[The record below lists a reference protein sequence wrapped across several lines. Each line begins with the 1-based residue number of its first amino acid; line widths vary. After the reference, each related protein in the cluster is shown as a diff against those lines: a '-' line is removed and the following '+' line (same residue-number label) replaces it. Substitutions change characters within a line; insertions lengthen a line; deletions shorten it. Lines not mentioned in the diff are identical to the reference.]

1 METQKNDEKN
11 IVLEMKR
18 LLGRMMVQVDYM
30 YRNDREMS
38 RLDLDIMMERTRE
51 IYNLLCDY
59 QADSVEKEVI
69 EKEIV
74 NTEINEGGELKNRD
88 VELEIETPE
97 DILRDPEPIV
107 EEEDVEEEKVIE
119 NDDVKVENEENTS
132 DEEDEV
138 IEKEIVED
146 KPEEISEETQEET
159 KHVLEVSED
168 DEDEEDWEDEDDE
181 MFRIEPE
188 SKEPE
193 VTEPEDN
200 SLAAR
205 LQRAHVSDIRM
216 AIGINDKVMIVN
228 DLFGGSV
235 ERYNKSIDALND
247 FPTLSGARVYMSEL
261 QIELQWDTES
271 TAYKMLNDL
280 VERRFV

>member
-1 METQKNDEKN
+1 MDTQKNDEKN
-11 IVLEMKR
+11 IVLQLKR
-18 LLGRMMVQVDYM
+18 QLGRMMVQVDYM

-59 QADSVEKEVI
+59 QADSVEKEVV

-97 DILRDPEPIV
+97 DILRDPEPIE

-271 TAYKMLNDL
+271 TAYKMLNVL

>member
-1 METQKNDEKN
+1 MDTQKNDEKN
-11 IVLEMKR
+11 IVLQLKR
-18 LLGRMMVQVDYM
+18 QLGRMMVQVDYM

-59 QADSVEKEVI
+59 QADSVEKEVV

-97 DILRDPEPIV
+97 DILRDPEPIE

>member
-1 METQKNDEKN
+1 MDTQKNDEKN
-11 IVLEMKR
+11 IVLQLKR
-18 LLGRMMVQVDYM
+18 QLGRMMVQVDYM

-97 DILRDPEPIV
+97 DILRDPEPIE

-271 TAYKMLNDL
+271 QAYKMLNDL